1 MSFIASI
8 QDFIWSLRHA
18 GIPITSSQ
26 VEDCFRAI
34 LLVDWDREEQFQS
47 CLGST
52 LVKEAS
58 HQVIFQDLYQRF
70 FHPGDSSTEP
80 SPAWTAPV
88 WREMAPVDD
97 SSEYAGAALPIHGM
111 QSVRG
116 GLSQATRN
124 PLDQSF
130 ALANLDEVRR
140 MEALFP
146 VISKRLA
153 ARMIK
158 KNMRHDYSHIN
169 FRSTIRQSM
178 STGGVP
184 LDLVSTQKHKD
195 KPVIIALCDISGS
208 VMTFS
213 CFALAMLA
221 SMQRFFQQ
229 LRTFA
234 FIEEVQEV
242 TDLMN
247 SSDPLTLR
255 TAILTHTRSVIGRR
269 GYTDYGTTFVNFLA
283 GYENLLTH
291 KTSVLIFGDARN
303 NWFNDQLPALESIKS
318 HAKKVYWFNPES
330 ESRWSSGDSR
340 MHVYLRHCSAYYSCP
355 NLRALENAITKL

>member
-1 MSFIASI
+1 MSILNAVQEFLLE
-8 QDFIWSLRHA
+8 LRME
-18 GIPITSSQ
+18 GIPITPSQ
-26 VEDCFRAI
+26 AEDCFQAL
-34 LLVDWDREEQFQS
+34 LLVDWSVEDQF
-47 CLGST
+47 LTALRST
-52 LVKEAS
+52 LVKEYS
-58 HQVIFQDLYQRF
+58 HQAIFQEVYERC
-70 FHPGDSSTEP
+70 FHPGVREKMRREQ
-80 SPAWTAPV
+80 WLAPIY
-88 WREMAPVDD
+88 RDMGPVDD
-97 SSEYAGAALPIHGM
+97 ASAYAGDALPIHGM

-130 ALANLDEVRR
+130 SLANLDEVRK

-146 VISKRLA
+146 LIAKRLA
-153 ARMIK
+153 AKMIK
-158 KNMRHDYSHIN
+158 KNKHHDYSNIN

-184 LDLVSTQKHKD
+184 LDIITSQKHKD

-234 FIEEVQEV
+234 FIEDIQEV
-242 TDLMN
+242 TDLMRIH
-247 SSDPLTLR
+247 DPLTLR
-255 TAILTHTRSVIGRR
+255 TNILDNTQAVMGTR
-269 GYTDYGTTFVNFLA
+269 GYTDYGSTFKGFIERHNS
-283 GYENLLTH
+283 LLTH

-303 NWFNDQLPALESIKS
+303 NWFRDEAWALQEIKAR
-318 HAKKVYWFNPES
+318 AKKVYWFNPEPQI
-330 ESRWSSGDSR
+330 RWSSGDSR
-340 MHVYLRHCSAYYSCP
+340 MHAYMVYCSAFYSCP
-355 NLRALENAITKL
+355 NLSALERAITRL